1 MTSQAYVH
9 FAPQRLAP
17 GSVIQP
23 GNWGRV
29 LHRYEN
35 ATVTQQLFG
44 NAWILARELKFENV
58 RLQSF
63 AEKPSRFAA
72 AFCCVNENDAR
83 VYQAKVDFPRIQ
95 LLHRVELVEPA
106 LACHSGAIDMLD
118 YPPPNTSFLD
128 QTNARAIAYWSGSS
142 AGAMEFVTASPL
154 RVVANID

>member
-1 MTSQAYVH
+1 MADPTYLH
-9 FAPQRLAP
+9 FAPLRLAP

-58 RLQSF
+58 RLQNF
-63 AEKPSRFAA
+63 AEKPSRFAT
-72 AFCCVNENDAR
+72 AFCCLDENGAR
-83 VYQAKVDFPRIQ
+83 AYQAKVDFARIQ
-95 LLHRVELVEPA
+95 VLHRVEFVDPTRSA
-106 LACHSGAIDMLD
+106 HAGAIDMLD

-128 QTNARAIAYWSGSS
+128 QTNARAIGYWSGNVV
-142 AGAMEFVTASPL
+142 GAMEIITLSPL
-154 RVVANID
+154 RVGANID

>member
-1 MTSQAYVH
+1 MADPTYLH
-9 FAPQRLAP
+9 FAPLRLAP

-58 RLQSF
+58 RLQNF
-63 AEKPSRFAA
+63 PEKPSRFDA
-72 AFCCVNENDAR
+72 AFCCIDENGAR

-95 LLHRVELVEPA
+95 VLHRVEFVNRA
-106 LACHSGAIDMLD
+106 LPTHSGAI
-118 YPPPNTSFLD
+118 
-128 QTNARAIAYWSGSS
+128 
-142 AGAMEFVTASPL
+142 
-154 RVVANID
+154 